1 MIVSSVDAFDEVVGH
16 LLIEGRFGRGPD
28 WGGGIPE
35 KGMVSV
41 IAHGLDRQGHC
52 GREMATIP
60 RVGVVGMCVERRA
73 RIREFERRRDQQ
85 TWNG

>member
-1 MIVSSVDAFDEVVGH
+1 VIVSSVDAFDEVVGH

-52 GREMATIP
+52 GREISTVRCAAA
-60 RVGVVGMCVERRA
+60 VGM
-73 RIREFERRRDQQ
+73 
-85 TWNG
+85 